1 MMRIFLLA
9 SLSCLLFAC
18 GYSDEETQ
26 TFDQQIKKYINK
38 NKLNLKPTGSGLY
51 LKVDT
56 LGTGRKIQFNDSIW
70 VKYQL
75 FLLSGERIEKQYKA
89 VGLPLAGLIKAWQEA
104 LFQLPVGSH
113 LRCIAPPQL
122 AYGQAGTDKIS
133 KDKILYF
140 EMTIVDAK

>member
-1 MMRIFLLA
+1 MIRIFLLA

-75 FLLSGERIEKQYKA
+75 FLLSGERIEKQDKP

-140 EMTIVDAK
+140 DLTIVDAK

>member
-1 MMRIFLLA
+1 MIRIFLLA

-75 FLLSGERIEKQYKA
+75 FLLSGERIEKQDKA

>member
-1 MMRIFLLA
+1 MMRIFLIT
-9 SLSCLLFAC
+9 SLSCLLVAC
-18 GYSDEETQ
+18 GYSDQETQ
-26 TFDQQIKKYINK
+26 TFDQQIKQYLHKK
-38 NKLNLKPTGSGLY
+38 KLNLKPTGSGLY
-51 LKVDT
+51 LSIDS
-56 LGTGRKIQFNDSIW
+56 LGTGRKVQFQDSIW
-70 VKYQL
+70 VQYQL
-75 FLLSGERIEKQYKA
+75 FLLSGERIEKQDKA

-104 LFQLPVGSH
+104 LFQLPVGSK

>member
-75 FLLSGERIEKQYKA
+75 FLLSGERIEKQDKA

>member
-1 MMRIFLLA
+1 MMRIFLIT
-9 SLSCLLFAC
+9 SLSCLLVAC
-18 GYSDEETQ
+18 GYSDQETQ
-26 TFDQQIKKYINK
+26 TFDQQIKQYIHK
-38 NKLNLKPTGSGLY
+38 QKLNLKPTGSGLY
-51 LKVDT
+51 LSIDS
-56 LGTGRKIQFNDSIW
+56 LGTGRKVQFQDSIW
-70 VKYQL
+70 VQYQL
-75 FLLSGERIEKQYKA
+75 FLLSGERIEKQDKA

-104 LFQLPVGSH
+104 LFQLPVGSK

>member
-1 MMRIFLLA
+1 MRIFLIT
-9 SLSCLLFAC
+9 SLSCLLVAC
-18 GYSDEETQ
+18 GYSDQETQ
-26 TFDQQIKKYINK
+26 TFDQQIKQYIHK
-38 NKLNLKPTGSGLY
+38 KKLNLKPTGSGLY
-51 LKVDT
+51 LSIDS
-56 LGTGRKIQFNDSIW
+56 LGTGRKVQFQDSIW
-70 VKYQL
+70 VQYQL
-75 FLLSGERIEKQYKA
+75 FLLSGERIEKQDKA

-104 LFQLPVGSH
+104 LFQLPVGSK

>member
-18 GYSDEETQ
+18 GYSDKETQ

-75 FLLSGERIEKQYKA
+75 FLLSGERIENQDKP

>member
-1 MMRIFLLA
+1 MIRIFLLA

-70 VKYQL
+70 VKYHL
-75 FLLSGERIEKQYKA
+75 FLLSGERIEKQDKP

>member
-1 MMRIFLLA
+1 MIRIFLLA

-38 NKLNLKPTGSGLY
+38 NKLNLKPTSSGLY

-75 FLLSGERIEKQYKA
+75 FLLSGERIEKQDKP

>member
-1 MMRIFLLA
+1 MIRIFLLA

-38 NKLNLKPTGSGLY
+38 NKLNLKATGSGLY

-75 FLLSGERIEKQYKA
+75 FLLSGERIEKQDKA

>member
-51 LKVDT
+51 LKVDS

-75 FLLSGERIEKQYKA
+75 FLLSGERIEKQDKP
-89 VGLPLAGLIKAWQEA
+89 VCLPLAGLIKAWQEA